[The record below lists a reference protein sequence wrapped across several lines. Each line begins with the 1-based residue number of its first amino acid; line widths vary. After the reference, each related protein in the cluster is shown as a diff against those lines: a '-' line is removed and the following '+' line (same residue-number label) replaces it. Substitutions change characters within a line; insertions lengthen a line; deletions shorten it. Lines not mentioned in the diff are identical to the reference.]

1 MDSFQFNAWQGRF
14 DLHMLIK
21 MTKYIWHTM
30 VLCFWILSLQSVN
43 LLASRK
49 IKMKNYF
56 VFMNF
61 ASLILIDYAWR
72 CGFTTWHVWKNELG
86 KPLWEDRRLMLYYIK
101 STVVIFHPLNHSL
114 SHTLEKYKCSRLK
127 VNRCCYRLNGY
138 SFYLIRLLTLQVKCI
153 AYNILTLPTNYSE
166 KHSRKKLS

>member
-1 MDSFQFNAWQGRF
+1 MTGLCYVKDKWCEISFQRKCDFMIIFVVFKTNVHWIRFSLMSWQGRF
-14 DLHMLIK
+14 HLHMLIK

-86 KPLWEDRRLMLYYIK
+86 KPLWEDHRLMLYYLN
-101 STVVIFHPLNHSL
+101 SAVVIFYPWNHSL
-114 SHTLEKYKCSRLK
+114 SYK
-127 VNRCCYRLNGY
+127 
-138 SFYLIRLLTLQVKCI
+138 
-153 AYNILTLPTNYSE
+153 
-166 KHSRKKLS
+166 